1 MSDFHGRVATLEQEL
16 TKLGFSRRVGSTRI
30 AWRGR
35 WSGRDCIVSVAR
47 ERRTRYA
54 GEVRLWEDLGFR
66 LRAELATTIRTQ
78 LYFVR
83 EGFARSALVRWIYK
97 LRRLIVIDRVPD
109 DLRGFVGVTID
120 RDWAERFV
128 TESGTTD
135 EVRTLLTEGATTA
148 LAGSVYIAPTS
159 ESGRVYYASP
169 IIDLETL
176 SADRSRVVL
185 DRLERIGT
193 AAERL
198 PPPTVVREVGAFGR
212 FSENYPWAIA
222 VGGLLGCMALL
233 AFAAFLFVAIAFLLR
248 TVRH

>member
-1 MSDFHGRVATLEQEL
+1 MNDFHGRVAALEQEL
-16 TKLGFSRRVGSTRI
+16 SRLGFSRRVGSTQI
-30 AWRGR
+30 SWRGR

-47 ERRTRYA
+47 ERRTSYA
-54 GEVRLWEDLGFR
+54 GEVRLRETLGYR

-83 EGFARSALVRWIYK
+83 EGFARNALVRWVYR
-97 LRRLIVIDRVPD
+97 LRRQLVIERLPD
-109 DLRGFVGVTID
+109 DLRGFVAVTID

-128 TESGTTD
+128 TESGTTG
-135 EVRTLLTEGATTA
+135 EVCSLLTEGATTA
-148 LAGSVYIAPTS
+148 LAGNVYIAPTS

-169 IIDLETL
+169 IVDLDTL

-185 DRLERIGT
+185 DRLERIGA

-212 FSENYPWAIA
+212 FSEKYPWAIA

-233 AFAAFLFVAIAFLLR
+233 ALAAFLFVAIAVLLR
-248 TVRH
+248 TARH